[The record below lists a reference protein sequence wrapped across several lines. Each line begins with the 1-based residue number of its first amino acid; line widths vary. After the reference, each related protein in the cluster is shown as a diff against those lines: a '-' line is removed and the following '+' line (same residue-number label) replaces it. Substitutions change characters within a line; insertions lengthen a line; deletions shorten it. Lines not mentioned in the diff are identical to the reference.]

1 MPRFDED
8 RESFIRCIE
17 RRRRWAHRRDRL
29 ERRLRTPRLPLQARV
44 YDAAF
49 RSDAEAVAYFYALHN
64 DHLPDFDQPKLI
76 NEKIRW
82 QFLHHRNPLM
92 SLAADKI
99 AVRDYLAW
107 KRAEIPAPALL
118 AWGESEADL
127 AATVLPRRYVLKSA
141 FGSGQNHIEDG
152 RGRTTRAGLAQM
164 VRGWREW
171 DQWRRT
177 GELHYRPLQKRW
189 LVEEYLPAGREKLE
203 FKFYCLHGEPA
214 FVTVITERNGRH
226 YRRAVYDLDWTRL
239 NLVAEG
245 GGPAAE
251 GEVPR
256 PADLDLMLAEA
267 RRLSEDFMHVRVDF
281 LKFDGRLR
289 FSELTFATLAACQ
302 PFTPRASNRD
312 LGAMMN
318 LARAGDYLDRGTRI
332 ARRLGWPV
340 DAEAAEA
347 EGTRAAAGRR
357 PVPRLHQIYGWFDAQ
372 PRNT

>member
-1 MPRFDED
+1 MPKEAGD
-8 RESFIRCIE
+8 RNAFLQRIE
-17 RRRRWAHRRDRL
+17 RRRRWAYRRHRI
-29 ERRLRTPRLPLQARV
+29 ESRLRMSARPLQAQV

-64 DHLPDFDQPKLI
+64 DHLPDFTTPRRI

-82 QFLHHRNPLM
+82 QFLHHPNPLM

-99 AVRDYLAW
+99 AVRDYLAF
-107 KRAEIPAPALL
+107 KGVDIPAPALV
-118 AWGESEADL
+118 AVGEGPEDL
-127 AATVLPRRYVLKSA
+127 LSTRLPRRYALKSA

-152 RGRTTRAGLAQM
+152 SGRSDRGALARK
-164 VRGWREW
+164 VDDWRNW

-177 GELHYRPLQKRW
+177 GEMHYRSVPKRW
-189 LVEEYLPAGREKLE
+189 LVEEFLPAESERLE
-203 FKFYCLHGEPA
+203 FKFWCLHGEPV
-214 FVTVITERNGRH
+214 FVTVITERDGKS
-226 YRRAVYDLDWTRL
+226 YRKAVYDLDWQRL
-239 NLVAEG
+239 DLVAQG
-245 GGPAAE
+245 GGQEAE

-256 PADLDLMLAEA
+256 PAGLDRMIGEA

-281 LKFDGRLR
+281 LKYDGKLW

-302 PFTPRASNRD
+302 PFRPDPLNRE

-318 LARAGDYLDRGTRI
+318 LARADDYLDRGSRI

-340 DAEAAEA
+340 PEETGAR
-347 EGTRAAAGRR
+347 TTAGRQ
-357 PVPRLHQIYGWFDAQ
+357 PLLKLHQIYGWLQPQ